1 MKRDVVGKICAVCG
15 RNRDDK
21 CFITVFRG
29 GWQGCG
35 STRAAQFARS
45 AFRDR
50 GYDSRARETC
60 GGLTRRACSQ
70 DMSDYPAHLRD
81 CPLCIDCNQRT
92 EGGCCPPT
100 PIPQRLQEY
109 KNMLAA
115 GHDPTFKFGDG

>member
-1 MKRDVVGKICAVCG
+1 MVKRDVVGKICAVCG

-21 CFITVFRG
+21 FFITVLRG

-35 STRAAQFARS
+35 STRAAPFARS
-45 AFRDR
+45 AFCDR
-50 GYDSRARETC
+50 GDDSRSLR
-60 GGLTRRACSQ
+60 GLTRRSCLQ
-70 DMSDYPAHLRD
+70 DMSEYPAHLRD
-81 CPLCIDCNQRT
+81 CPLCIDCHQRT

-115 GHDPTFKFGDG
+115 GHDPTFKYGDG